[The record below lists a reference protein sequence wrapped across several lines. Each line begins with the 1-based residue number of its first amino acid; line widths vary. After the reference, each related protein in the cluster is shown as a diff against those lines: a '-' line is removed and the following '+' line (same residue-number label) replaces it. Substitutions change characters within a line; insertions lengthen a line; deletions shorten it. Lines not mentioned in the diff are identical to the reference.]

1 MAKIVKPSQ
10 IAPKSGMS
18 ILIYGQTGIGKT
30 TLALGAPAP
39 LLVDFENGVTRV
51 HERLRTDTVQVENW
65 CDVTGLTEDVANLPY
80 RSVVID
86 TYSRFLES
94 IEAYVVEQPK
104 MAITT
109 AIQQKDANGNVVGT
123 MKTVKPSINGYGTI
137 KALRQQFVKSLT
149 ATGKNV
155 IFIAQET
162 ETTDEKTGDKTKRPA
177 TGSGKATTELLQDL
191 DAVGYMYMSTEGVV
205 IDFTPNPAYYTK
217 NADLGRVVIPRIV
230 NEHNV
235 TGKNEIM
242 SLIIGRWY
250 AIQEESVQASAKYEA
265 LLQDIRTKIE
275 AIKTADDANAVV
287 AQLAEYDHMW
297 DSKVQARALFAAKV
311 KDLKLSYNKESQKYE
326 QAKV

>member
-1 MAKIVKPSQ
+1 MATIKKPSQ
-10 IAPKSGMS
+10 IAPKTGIS

-65 CDVTGLTEDVANLPY
+65 CDVTGLAQDVAPY
-80 RSVVID
+80 KSIVID

-94 IEAYVVEQPK
+94 IEAYVLEQPK

-109 AIQQKDANGNVVGT
+109 TIQQKDGNGNVVGT
-123 MKTVKPSINGYGTI
+123 MKAVKPSINGYGTI
-137 KALRQQFVKSLT
+137 KALRQQFVKGMT

-155 IFIAQET
+155 VFIAQET

-205 IDFTPNPAYYTK
+205 IDFTPNAAYYTK
-217 NADLGRVVIPRIV
+217 NADLGRIVIPRII
-230 NEHNV
+230 NEHAV
-235 TGKNEIM
+235 TGVNNVM
-242 SLIIGRWY
+242 TQIIERWI
-250 AIQEESVQASAKYEA
+250 AIQSASVEASATYEK
-265 LLQDIRTKIE
+265 LLQDIRAKIE
-275 AIKTADDANAVV
+275 CIKDAETANTVCSE
-287 AQLAEYDHMW
+287 LASFDHMW
-297 DSKVQARALFAAKV
+297 DSKVQARAMFAERV
-311 KDLKLSYNKESQKYE
+311 KKLELTYNKETKKYE
-326 QAKV
+326 QAKL

>member
-1 MAKIVKPSQ
+1 MAKICKPSE

-39 LLVDFENGVTRV
+39 LLIDFENGVTRV
-51 HERLRTDTVQVENW
+51 HERLRTDTVQVQNW
-65 CDVTGLTEDVANLPY
+65 CDVTGLTGQLAGY
-80 RSVVID
+80 RSVVLD

-94 IEAYVVEQPK
+94 LEAYVVDQPK
-104 MAITT
+104 MAVVT
-109 AIQQKDANGNVVGT
+109 AIQQKDENGNVVGVT
-123 MKTVKPSINGYGTI
+123 KAVKPSINGYGTI
-137 KALRQQFVKSLT
+137 KALRQQFVKELT

-217 NADLGRVVIPRIV
+217 NADLGRIVIPRIIQD
-230 NEHNV
+230 HNV
-235 TGKNEIM
+235 TGQNNVM
-242 SLIIGRWY
+242 ASIIGKWI
-250 AIQEESVQASAKYEA
+250 AIQEASVQASAQYEA
-265 LLQDIRTKIE
+265 LMQDIRGKIDS
-275 AIKTADDANAVV
+275 IKNADDANSIGAMLGDF
-287 AQLAEYDHMW
+287 AHMW
-297 DSKVQARALFAAKV
+297 DSKVQARQLFADKV
-311 KDLKLSYNKESQKYE
+311 KALGLTYNKEEKKYE
-326 QAKV
+326 QGNV

>member
-65 CDVTGLTEDVANLPY
+65 CDVTGLAQDVAPY
-80 RSVVID
+80 KSIVID

-104 MAITT
+104 MAVTT

-137 KALRQQFVKSLT
+137 KALRQQFVKSMT

-311 KDLKLSYNKESQKYE
+311 KDLKLSYNQESKKYE

>member
-65 CDVTGLTEDVANLPY
+65 CDVTGLTEDVAKLPY

-326 QAKV
+326 QAKL